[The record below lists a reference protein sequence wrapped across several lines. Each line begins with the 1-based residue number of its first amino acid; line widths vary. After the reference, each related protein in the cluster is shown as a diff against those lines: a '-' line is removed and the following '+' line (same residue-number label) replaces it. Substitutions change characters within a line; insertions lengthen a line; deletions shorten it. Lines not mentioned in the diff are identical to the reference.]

1 MLSFAAIAMAAA
13 SAATSPVL
21 TTPAVTTPTLTS
33 NTPWWEK
40 ITVTYDGN
48 GSHRACN
55 YETSLA
61 YAQTEEAC
69 DMHSKPAE
77 AAKAAASNAGVQTKI
92 TFERRFTPGTPP
104 ELDALQPGDTL
115 IGGLMMLVAIG
126 EDGAV
131 RACSVIA
138 ESGDDKPSYGCEQV
152 RAERFQASIG
162 SKPKDSRVG
171 FLTVLVYGHEEEVV

>member
-13 SAATSPVL
+13 SAATTPAL
-21 TTPAVTTPTLTS
+21 TTPALTS

-48 GSHRACN
+48 GSHRACD

-61 YAQTEEAC
+61 YVLTQEAC
-69 DMHSKPAE
+69 DMRSAQTE
-77 AAKAAASNAGVQTKI
+77 TAKAAASNAGVQTKI
-92 TFERRFTPGTPP
+92 TFERRFTPGAPP

-115 IGGLMMLVAIG
+115 IGGLMMLVAIS
-126 EDGAV
+126 EDGSV

-138 ESGDDKPSYGCEQV
+138 ESGEDKPSYGCEQV
-152 RAERFQASIG
+152 RAERFQASLG
-162 SKPKDSRVG
+162 SAQKDSRVG

>member
-1 MLSFAAIAMAAA
+1 VLSFAAIALAAA
-13 SAATSPVL
+13 SAA
-21 TTPAVTTPTLTS
+21 TTPTLTS

-61 YAQTEEAC
+61 YAQTQEAC
-69 DMHSKPAE
+69 DMGSARTE

-104 ELDALQPGDTL
+104 ELDSLEPGDTL

-162 SKPKDSRVG
+162 PAPKDSRVG

>member
-1 MLSFAAIAMAAA
+1 MRGERMGPNPDLDVDGDEGSDRAAGAGREDEDTCSALPPSHWPPRRAA
-13 SAATSPVL
+13 
-21 TTPAVTTPTLTS
+21 TTPTLTS

-61 YAQTEEAC
+61 YAQTQEAC
-69 DMHSKPAE
+69 DMGSARAE

-104 ELDALQPGDTL
+104 ELDACN
-115 IGGLMMLVAIG
+115 
-126 EDGAV
+126 
-131 RACSVIA
+131 RAT
-138 ESGDDKPSYGCEQV
+138 P
-152 RAERFQASIG
+152 
-162 SKPKDSRVG
+162 
-171 FLTVLVYGHEEEVV
+171 